1 MNRSH
6 FQRVIR
12 SESKIPSLFQG
23 YFEKLK
29 TRKPFSR
36 LIEITQKVNKIKL
49 KRKKNGSFQN
59 QQTCF
64 SKTNIF
70 EKLKGPSLIACDK

>member
-1 MNRSH
+1 MK
-6 FQRVIR
+6 I
-12 SESKIPSLFQG
+12 KIPSLFQG

-29 TRKPFSR
+29 TKKPFSR
-36 LIEITQKVNKIKL
+36 LIEITQNINKIEL

-64 SKTNIF
+64 SKKNILEKF
-70 EKLKGPSLIACDK
+70 EDSSATPCDK